1 MITMRRMSL
10 RFTALTKDRT
20 NQFILNMTSH
30 DVAYLCILVK
40 DILLNYGNELHDN
53 GLLGP
58 WSAVLL
64 I

>member
-1 MITMRRMSL
+1 MTSL
-10 RFTALTKDRT
+10 IKDRT
-20 NQFILNMTSH
+20 NQFILNPMSH
-30 DVAYLCILVK
+30 NVTTLLVPIK
-40 DILLNYGNELHDN
+40 DILLDYGHEFHDN